1 MVECRVGRGLRVSE
15 AGGGG
20 GGGRWAGERGIDA
33 LKFQSVVTAK
43 SISDGQNQKGELDRR
58 EGGGEED
65 LSEYSLLSFKLLL
78 TLLLI

>member
-15 AGGGG
+15 AEVGGGEG
-20 GGGRWAGERGIDA
+20 GRGIDA
-33 LKFQSVVTAK
+33 LKFQSVVNAK

-65 LSEYSLLSFKLLL
+65 LSEYPLLSFKLLL